1 MCIHVHK
8 QVLQQDQT
16 PEFGGVKG
24 FDPGFG
30 RSLSDILEDV
40 WMQHWIYEF
49 IAGPYFTAEA
59 DYRLGDRLK

>member
-8 QVLQQDQT
+8 QVLQHDQP

-30 RSLSDILEDV
+30 RGLSGILEDV

-49 IAGPYFTAEA
+49 ITGLYIAAET
-59 DYRLGDRLK
+59 DYRLVDRLK